1 MPAFPALL
9 DSERTRQEQLPN
21 MILKPLQRERHAM
34 QIHQIIAI
42 ILIILGVLG
51 LAWGGFSYT
60 RETHEASIGSLTLS
74 VEERKRVNIPVW
86 GGAGA
91 IVIGGLLLAFGP
103 RGRRSG

>member
-1 MPAFPALL
+1 M
-9 DSERTRQEQLPN
+9 QL
-21 MILKPLQRERHAM
+21 
-34 QIHQIIAI
+34 HQIIAI
-42 ILIILGVLG
+42 TFIVLGVIG

-91 IVIGGLLLAFGP
+91 IVIGGLLLVFGAQS
-103 RGRRSG
+103 RRSG